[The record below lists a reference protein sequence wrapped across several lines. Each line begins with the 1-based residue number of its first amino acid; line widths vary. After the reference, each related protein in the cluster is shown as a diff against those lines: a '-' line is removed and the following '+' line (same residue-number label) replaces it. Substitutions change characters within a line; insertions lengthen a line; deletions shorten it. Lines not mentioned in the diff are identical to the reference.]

1 MFQNYDLCQIF
12 VNIQCM
18 LWPRR
23 RALPYISHVVCA
35 APKGMV
41 FGPFW
46 SENRYIHFAC
56 FGFPPPPCYDHIC
69 MLYIY
74 HQLIR
79 GYYDLNTQLNKN
91 ITSEDEDENKM
102 KVSIFES
109 ESKLFSVLKLS
120 P

>member
-1 MFQNYDLCQIF
+1 M
-12 VNIQCM
+12 
-18 LWPRR
+18 
-23 RALPYISHVVCA
+23 
-35 APKGMV
+35 
-41 FGPFW
+41 
-46 SENRYIHFAC
+46 
-56 FGFPPPPCYDHIC
+56 CYDHIC

-74 HQLIR
+74 NQLIR

>member
-1 MFQNYDLCQIF
+1 
-12 VNIQCM
+12 
-18 LWPRR
+18 
-23 RALPYISHVVCA
+23 
-35 APKGMV
+35 
-41 FGPFW
+41 
-46 SENRYIHFAC
+46 
-56 FGFPPPPCYDHIC
+56 

-74 HQLIR
+74 NQLIR

-91 ITSEDEDENKM
+91 ITSEGEDENKM

>member
-1 MFQNYDLCQIF
+1 
-12 VNIQCM
+12 
-18 LWPRR
+18 
-23 RALPYISHVVCA
+23 
-35 APKGMV
+35 
-41 FGPFW
+41 
-46 SENRYIHFAC
+46 
-56 FGFPPPPCYDHIC
+56 

-79 GYYDLNTQLNKN
+79 GYYDLNTQLSKN